1 MELHEQHEYA
11 AMICAKLVD
20 SVLTCE
26 ELDFVA
32 YQMGVKRSEF
42 YPEQERKEALEVIDW
57 NERKAA

>member
-1 MELHEQHEYA
+1 MELNEQHEYA

-42 YPEQERKEALEVIDW
+42 YPAQEQTEAVEIIDW
-57 NERKAA
+57 NKEKAA

>member
-1 MELHEQHEYA
+1 MQLHEQHEFA
-11 AMICAKLVD
+11 VMICAKLVD

-42 YPEQERKEALEVIDW
+42 YHEQEQQEIVEVINW
-57 NERKAA
+57 GKAA

>member
-11 AMICAKLVD
+11 AIICAKLVD

-42 YPEQERKEALEVIDW
+42 YPTQEQTEIVEVITW
-57 NERKAA
+57 EKAA

>member
-1 MELHEQHEYA
+1 MELNEQHEFA

-20 SVLTCE
+20 SVLTCD

-42 YPEQERKEALEVIDW
+42 YPTQEQTEIVEVINW
-57 NERKAA
+57 EKAA

>member
-1 MELHEQHEYA
+1 MELHEQHEFA

-20 SVLTCE
+20 SVLTSD

-42 YPEQERKEALEVIDW
+42 YPTQEQTEIVEVITWD
-57 NERKAA
+57 KAS

>member
-42 YPEQERKEALEVIDW
+42 YQTQEQTEIVEVITL
-57 NERKAA
+57 EKAA

>member
-42 YPEQERKEALEVIDW
+42 YPTQEQTEIVEVINW
-57 NERKAA
+57 EKAA